1 METSNDKNT
10 SKSPADSVVAE
21 MVKLNIDESQSNDL
35 IDLSMDEKCHSADI
49 GSASTKEM
57 IYATPLRKSDRPSAK
72 SSASDTSRSNQKCSD
87 VGTVSAEERQI
98 LNFLKDTTK
107 LQQKL
112 QRGGASIGSGGGSGG
127 GGNSSGDNEY
137 GKSNFSSL
145 VQEQHF
151 VNLVQQNVI
160 GYGSGSVDERKSPK
174 TKGGNAK
181 LGLDGYSG
189 DAIALDAR
197 VAQVCIKREWVIK
210 MIALCLEQR
219 VSKHSAK
226 LSLMPGDAVAVS
238 DMHKKP
244 SALSRPSNLKHASQ
258 YTGVMVLG
266 SNGSG
271 KTTICQSIMNGNTG
285 TLGMLNRKLLC
296 CYFLNTQNAESHTL
310 SNFIRTIILQ
320 ILSHSTFFMSGGVG
334 TGSKHDLN
342 QSKTSSDEAN
352 ATMSDAGSTAASA
365 DTTLMDTT
373 VLEVKE
379 KTKRT
384 PEEPEAIN
392 VHEKKPILRQKSEM
406 QEVEVNA
413 NRESTY
419 GTYPPS
425 QQKST
430 NETENGSADDK
441 CSTPSKS
448 KAPRVFSKIPVK
460 ISGSKP
466 VTGNGTKATKCEE
479 RSPKKDET
487 SEINNA
493 VEDEKVVADTI
504 EYENIEI
511 HRKPAKEAPAAD
523 PIASEENQQ
532 QPEPPPKSKSC
543 LQTIAD
549 EYYTILTQNPEILDS
564 LNAESIEKN
573 PDECFKKAILFPFLE
588 LQPPK
593 SALLFIVDSIDE
605 HYLNAEENVMST
617 LRGNATNRSR
627 TIAELLAN
635 NFHLMPKWV
644 FLVCTAKRQNRHIVK
659 KFTGFRKIALD
670 DLRKS
675 HVVKDVQ
682 EYIIARLNAD
692 FKGLIHF
699 TGDIIECLNQLYIKS
714 NGSILY
720 VEKVLSGILE
730 SVFSFREIKLIPC
743 TLNGLYLYICQRSFN
758 KKQYSKVR
766 PILNVLLACADFV
779 DTQFVLN
786 CLRTQNYTI
795 DRTEF
800 DKRIAT
806 MKYVLAFNADASKI
820 KIFHNSFSDWLSDV
834 KFSTKKFLCN
844 VNEGH
849 AMIAMYFTIVS
860 ETLCPNQVLKYFG
873 YLIKCDEFAFTKSIN
888 LDLILI
894 LLESRANLIDC
905 FYTNSLNCC
914 AVCEAEYKTMH
925 GTMPKLRQAIDR
937 YLNKRMAD
945 DVLAFLGDFF
955 KPSLPTN
962 TKVLKLLI
970 ETGINNADCQLSY
983 DSLLNSPAIEEN
995 NDALA
1000 ELLIK
1005 SEKSCHKNNTKA
1017 LQAEKRYGNEYEEI
1031 ASPPSSP
1038 SNMASKI
1045 VSSGASDLLDHHQ
1058 LLARGKAL
1066 IHLLANEGS
1075 VTLLQRALNA
1085 CKKNESG
1092 VATIDLEI
1100 EDECGQT
1107 ALNIAARNGHYDIVE
1122 LLLDLRYATSSNEV
1136 KSVNVNHADRDGWTP
1151 LRSASWGG
1159 HTEVVKLLIQHQ
1171 RIQIDLA
1178 DKEQRTALR
1187 AAAWSGH
1194 EDILRALI
1202 AAGADVNSVDKQGR
1216 TSLIAASY
1224 MGHYDI
1230 VEILLESGA
1239 DVNHLDIDGRSAL
1252 CVAALCGSSGYS
1264 KVMSILLEYHANTDQ
1279 QDNDG
1284 MSPLLVSSFEGN
1296 TEVCELLL
1304 ENGADPDLSD
1314 NMSRTPLWAACT
1326 TGHSEIVKLLLFWG
1340 CSIDCMD
1347 TEGRTVLSIAA
1358 AQGNPDTVRQ
1368 LLDRGLDETHRD
1380 NAGLFGFLYLK
1391 I

>member
-1 METSNDKNT
+1 METSNEKKA
-10 SKSPADSVVAE
+10 SKSPIDQIVAE
-21 MVKLNIDESQSNDL
+21 TVKLNIDESQTNDL
-35 IDLSMDEKCHSADI
+35 IDLSIDERSHSSQI
-49 GSASTKEM
+49 GGASTKEM
-57 IYATPLRKSDRPSAK
+57 IYATPLRKSDRPNVK
-72 SSASDTSRSNQKCSD
+72 STTKADASRPTDDRH
-87 VGTVSAEERQI
+87 I

-112 QRGGASIGSGGGSGG
+112 QRGGAGASGSAGGVGGGE
-127 GGNSSGDNEY
+127 NSSGDSEY

-160 GYGSGSVDERKSPK
+160 GYGSGDDVKRSPK
-174 TKGGNAK
+174 RKNNDIK

-189 DAIALDAR
+189 EAVAMSVP

-210 MIALCLEQR
+210 LIALSLEQR
-219 VSKHSAK
+219 VSKHSSK
-226 LSLMPGDAVAVS
+226 LSMMPGDAAAVS
-238 DMHKKP
+238 EMHKKP
-244 SALSRPSNLKHASQ
+244 SPLSRSSHPKHASQ

-271 KTTICQSIMNGNTG
+271 KTSICQSIMHGNSG

-296 CYFLNTQNAESHTL
+296 CYFLNTQSAESHTL

-320 ILSHSTFFMSGGVG
+320 ILSHSTHFTNGAGARA
-334 TGSKHDLN
+334 DLN
-342 QSKTSSDEAN
+342 QSKTSSDDAN
-352 ATMSDAGSTAASA
+352 ATMSDTGSTAASA
-365 DTTLMDTT
+365 NTTLVDTT
-373 VLEVKE
+373 VLAVKE
-379 KTKRT
+379 ATEQTGDSAR
-384 PEEPEAIN
+384 EN
-392 VHEKKPILRQKSEM
+392 DVLEKKPIVRQKSEM

-413 NRESTY
+413 NRDSIY

-425 QQKST
+425 QQKT
-430 NETENGSADDK
+430 ANDTESGLGDDK
-441 CSTPSKS
+441 SCTPSKG
-448 KAPRVFSKIPVK
+448 KTTRVFSKIPVK
-460 ISGSKP
+460 VSSPKT
-466 VTGNGTKATKCEE
+466 VTGNGTKATKGDEC
-479 RSPKKDET
+479 SPKKE
-487 SEINNA
+487 NA
-493 VEDEKVVADTI
+493 TESADAMKEEKSAADPI
-504 EYENIEI
+504 QYENIEI
-511 HRKPAKEAPAAD
+511 HRKATKT
-523 PIASEENQQ
+523 ASSTAFNGAEEKQQ
-532 QPEPPPKSKSC
+532 EQPEPPPKSKSC

-549 EYYTILTQNPEILDS
+549 EYYTILTQNPEVLDS

-605 HYLNAEENVMST
+605 HYLNAEENVMTT
-617 LRGNATNRSR
+617 LKGNATNRSR

-692 FKGLIHF
+692 FKGLIQF
-699 TGDIIECLNQLYIKS
+699 NGDIIDCLNQLFLKS
-714 NGSILY
+714 NGSVLY

-758 KKQYSKVR
+758 KKQYGKVR

-795 DRTEF
+795 DQAEF

-806 MKYVLAFNADASKI
+806 MKYVLAFNADGTKI

-873 YLIKCDEFAFTKSIN
+873 YLIKCDEFAFTKTIN

-914 AVCEAEYKTMH
+914 SVCEVEYKTMH
-925 GTMPKLRQAIDR
+925 ATMPKLRQAIDR
-937 YLNKRMAD
+937 YLNRTLAA
-945 DVLAFLGDFF
+945 DVLTFLGDFF

-1005 SEKSCHKNNTKA
+1005 SERSCHKNNTKA
-1017 LQAEKRYGNEYEEI
+1017 QQAEKHYGNEYEEI

-1045 VSSGASDLLDHHQ
+1045 VPSADGDLLDHHQ

-1085 CKKNESG
+1085 CKKNEHG

-1122 LLLDLRYATSSNEV
+1122 LLLGLRYANAANEV
-1136 KSVNVNHADRDGWTP
+1136 KTVNVNHADRDGWTP

-1159 HTEVVKLLIQHQ
+1159 HTEVVKLLIQHP
-1171 RIQIDLA
+1171 RIRIDLA

-1202 AAGADVNSVDKQGR
+1202 TAGADVNSVDKQGR

-1230 VEILLESGA
+1230 VEILLENGA

-1380 NAGLFGFLYLK
+1380 NAGQSEFLCWC
-1391 I
+1391 